1 MSRSERSATRVV
13 SSTAGVLAAY
23 AGLEHGIGELRQG
36 PTELPDTVFE
46 SWPDDPAFEALSGEP
61 AMSLLPTYQA
71 AGVATVAVAVLLGVW
86 SIWFVHRRF
95 GGLVLVALSA
105 ALLLVGG
112 GFGPPLLGTIAG
124 VTAMRIGARPPRD
137 PGPVLRTLGHIWGW
151 CLGVAVAA
159 YLALVPGLPLLYTA
173 TGTSEPALVLVMT
186 VAAFGAL
193 CLAILGARGHD
204 RRRSPSGHEGHP
216 REHTANHGQ

>member
-1 MSRSERSATRVV
+1 MGSSERSATRVV

-36 PTELPDTVFE
+36 PTELPGTVFE
-46 SWPDDPAFEALSGEP
+46 SWPDDPAFEVLSGEP

-71 AGVATVAVAVLLGVW
+71 AGIATVAVAVLLGVW

-95 GGLVLVALSA
+95 GGLVLVAMSA

-124 VTAMRIGARPPRD
+124 VTAMRIGVRPARD
-137 PGPVLRTLGHIWGW
+137 PGPVLRTLGHVWGW

-159 YLALVPGLPLLYTA
+159 YLTLVPGIPLLYTA
-173 TGTSEPALVLVMT
+173 TAVSEPALVLVVT

-204 RRRSPSGHEGHP
+204 RRRSPCSHGRDPRGH
-216 REHTANHGQ
+216 AASHGR